1 MLLVELAGCV
11 LPRTVVGMY
20 TTGSDVYVSP
30 RSLKRLDFFLLDL
43 QTLMAVGKY
52 ILEIICSNQLVKL
65 IVFG

>member
-20 TTGSDVYVSP
+20 TGSDVYVSP